1 MLLGAKHFNCIIGPK
16 TSGEFFDSLGARMN
30 RSRLGFG
37 IDAVSTGTRARAA
50 TFRTLHNEVR
60 TPLFMPVGTQATVKA
75 QLPQTLE
82 DAGSQI
88 LLVNTYHLLL
98 RPGPEVFRR
107 TGGIHG
113 FMSWNRSVL
122 TDSGGFQIFSLPHSR
137 AMTEEGAVFQSYLD
151 GRTILLSPEVSIETQ
166 KAIGSDIMMA
176 LDHCVASTADEA
188 TARAAIEITHR
199 WAARSLAARGDSPQ
213 SMFAIVQGALFPE
226 LRRESVTRLTEMP
239 FDGYA
244 IGGLAVGE
252 SKSERE
258 EMCEFTAEL
267 LPEDKP
273 RYLMGVGTPLDIL
286 EAVHRGVDMF
296 DCIMP
301 TQLAQRGAAFTSR
314 GFLQMRRGVYKYSDE
329 TLDPACNC
337 PTCRRY
343 SRAYLH
349 HLTKTGETLGWQLLG
364 KHNIHFYHQLMRD
377 IRDSI
382 LSGTFLELYREKR
395 AFLHESDM
403 DNPIRVQKARRQKST
418 KLGDYEVHKAWE
430 GFASIRQISSGEIMH
445 SRTAPMEE
453 ATRLYIEQSHLAE
466 RLRLRAEE
474 SPESAPALIIWD
486 VGLGAAANAMAAI
499 NCYEEKA
506 GLEPVRPLRI
516 ISFEND
522 LDSLRL
528 AFRHNRDFPYLRH
541 GGPAAIL
548 EEGRWQSR
556 QHAGLSWLIIPGDF
570 LEAISHAPAPDLI
583 FYDMF
588 STKTSAELWTL
599 LAFRR
604 IFEACEGRVAE
615 LFTYTCSTANRVA
628 LLAAGFCVA
637 RGRNAGEKVETT
649 IALTPAAFHSP
660 LARGREMLSTDWLEK
675 WNRSAA
681 KFPKEIGPEERPFF
695 EKLILGHEQFR
706 KIGAPGTSP

>member
-1 MLLGAKHFNCIIGPK
+1 MH
-16 TSGEFFDSLGARMN
+16 
-30 RSRLGFG
+30 RSRLNFHL
-37 IDAVSTGTRARAA
+37 DAQAAGSRARAA
-50 TFRTLHNEVR
+50 TFGTLHNEVQ

-137 AMTEEGAVFQSYLD
+137 SMSEEGAVFQSYLD
-151 GRTILLSPEVSIETQ
+151 GKTILLSPEVSIETQ

-176 LDHCVASTADEA
+176 LDHCIASTADEA
-188 TARAAIEITHR
+188 TARTAVEITNR

-213 SMFAIVQGALFPE
+213 SIFGIVQGALFPE
-226 LRRESVTRLTEMP
+226 LRRESAAGLSEMP

-258 EMCEFTAEL
+258 EMCEFTAQL
-267 LPEDKP
+267 LPADKP

-286 EAVHRGVDMF
+286 EAVHRGIDMF

-301 TQLAQRGAAFTSR
+301 TQLAQRGAVFTSR
-314 GFLQMRRGVYKYSDE
+314 GFLQMRRGVYKYSQGK
-329 TLDPACNC
+329 LDPTCTC
-337 PTCRRY
+337 PTCLRY

-377 IRDSI
+377 IRESI
-382 LSGTFLELYREKR
+382 LGGRFLDLYREKR

-403 DNPIRVQKARRQKST
+403 DNPIREQKRKRTKSLT
-418 KLGDYEVHKAWE
+418 LGNYEVHKAWE

-453 ATRLYIEQSHLAE
+453 ARQLYIEQSRLAD
-466 RLRLRAEE
+466 RLRL
-474 SPESAPALIIWD
+474 SANENARNAAPLVVWD

-499 NCYEEKA
+499 GCYEEQA
-506 GLEPVRPLRI
+506 ATGHVRPLRL

-528 AFRHNRDFPYLRH
+528 AFRHSRDFPYLRH
-541 GGPAAIL
+541 SGPAGIL
-548 EEGRWQSR
+548 TDGQWQSR
-556 QHAGLSWLIIPGDF
+556 EHSGLSWLLLPGNF
-570 LEAISHAPAPDLI
+570 LDTMARAPAPPDLI

-588 STKTSAELWTL
+588 SSKRSGDQWNIA
-599 LAFRR
+599 AFRKV
-604 IFEACEGRVAE
+604 FAACAGRPVE

-628 LLAAGFCVA
+628 LLAAGFHVA
-637 RGRNAGEKVETT
+637 KGRNAGEKVETT
-649 IALTPAAFHSP
+649 IAFTPEAFAS
-660 LARGREMLSTDWLEK
+660 RFTREHELLSGDWLDK
-675 WNRSAA
+675 WSRSAA
-681 KFPKEIGPEERPFF
+681 KFPQEIREDQHASFEET
-695 EKLILGHEQFR
+695 ILGHAQFQR
-706 KIGAPGTSP
+706 R